1 MKPSLFFLTTD
12 ARILDLIRKGDEEA
26 LVMLY
31 ESNRK
36 PIVAYVSRN
45 SGTSDDAEDLLQES
59 LVILWERVRR
69 GKFEY
74 KAQLST
80 FIYATMKNLWSQRL
94 RGMKRLSSGEI
105 DPNDHEDF
113 SPSALDVLIE
123 SEHAA
128 MVRDALDRIGGQ
140 CRKLLLLFYWEEM
153 SMDEIAS
160 RLGFANADT
169 AKAKKYQCKKALE
182 RALGSFQKQS
192 EG

>member
-59 LVILWERVRR
+59 LVILWERVRT